1 MRYLDMGLSNRSVHL
16 GMIAKCNYNQNHGLL
31 LGFRKTRHVP
41 GKKTRD
47 VEHKIFY
54 FEKDLKLVIKENTL
68 VSYLSYDYDNFSAKA
83 ENVLPLTDLIIH
95 HDRRTKFREDRAL
108 HDDEAWNLINEAK
121 PFIDYSITNRN
132 CIVYYPIIEGDICY
146 LYHGLWGIGLY
157 WHEEAYIYKM
167 FKDICEN
174 RETHYAGWPSFEQ
187 TIVIINELK
196 NYVESINAEEI
207 INTYT
212 IERHE
217 EYFTRPGKDFN
228 FYDIYKVSIL
238 RTEDKYLQ
246 FLLPSKGELIEHDEV
261 TSLHGYRTGV
271 FPLKEEAEAAQEKA
285 KSIYSK
291 EDHFA
296 YLLRD
301 FFMSEKEK
309 ELTAKT
315 SEMTAKAL
323 EMEIP
328 YKFDIVSAEKVINRF
343 QGTIDDQLFVR
354 LLDDYN
360 QL

>member
-1 MRYLDMGLSNRSVHL
+1 MGLSNRSVHL
-16 GMIAKCNYNQNHGLL
+16 GMIAKCNYNEKYGLL
-31 LGFRKTRHVP
+31 LGFRKPPHVP
-41 GKKTRD
+41 GQETRE

-54 FEKDLKLVIKENTL
+54 FEKELKFVIKENTL

-95 HDRRTKFREDRAL
+95 HDRRTKFREDRVL

-121 PFIDYSITNRN
+121 PFIDYSINDRE
-132 CIVYYPIIEGDICY
+132 CVVYYPIIEDDICY
-146 LYHGLWGIGLY
+146 LYDGLWGIGLY
-157 WHEEAYIYKM
+157 WDKEAYIYKM
-167 FKDICEN
+167 FTDI

-187 TIVIINELK
+187 TIVIINEIR

-217 EYFTRPGKDFN
+217 EYFTRPGKDYN
-228 FYDIYKVSIL
+228 FYDIYRVSIL

-261 TSLHGYRTGV
+261 TSLHGYRIGV

-291 EDHFA
+291 QNHFA

-309 ELTAKT
+309 ELTVKT
-315 SEMTAKAL
+315 L
-323 EMEIP
+323 NMEIP
-328 YKFDIVSAEKVINRF
+328 YKFDIVNAEKVINRF
-343 QGTIDDQLFVR
+343 QGTIDDQHFVR

>member
-16 GMIAKCNYNQNHGLL
+16 GMIAKCNYNQNYGLL

-41 GKKTRD
+41 GKKTRE

-54 FEKDLKLVIKENTL
+54 FEKDLNLVIKENTL

-83 ENVLPLTDLIIH
+83 ENVLPLTDLVIH

-108 HDDEAWNLINEAK
+108 HDDETWNLINEAK
-121 PFIDYSITNRN
+121 PFIDYSFNDRN
-132 CIVYYPIIEGDICY
+132 CVVYYPIIEEDICY
-146 LYHGLWGIGLY
+146 LYVGLWGIGLY

-167 FKDICEN
+167 FKDI

-187 TIVIINELK
+187 TIVIINELR

-217 EYFTRPGKDFN
+217 EYFTRPGKDFD

-291 EDHFA
+291 ENHFA

-309 ELTAKT
+309 ELTVKT
-315 SEMTAKAL
+315 L

-328 YKFDIVSAEKVINRF
+328 YKFDIVNAEKVINRF
-343 QGTIDDQLFVR
+343 QGTIDDQQFMR
-354 LLDDYN
+354 LLDEYN